1 MEAGDRGARGGRRIS
16 ADRAQLLSVACPS
29 RGAVEGHEREDLRD
43 GWEAADSE
51 PGAYAEPAG
60 LEALLWR
67 PARVPGAAADVL
79 ADAGVSRREIAAAP
93 LDARDWWFRRRLV
106 VAPPGPGEQAVL
118 AFDGLATVSEVYL
131 NGERILSG
139 ESMFARSAVDVTA
152 LLAAENE
159 LAICC
164 RALTPLLALARRP
177 RARWRTRLVA
187 AGGLRFFRTMLLGR
201 APGFAPGPAVVGPW
215 RPVALERR
223 RALALSALRLRPRI
237 EGQDGVLAVAVR
249 MRLLDAPVPER
260 IVVALDG
267 PSGSHSAELSLR
279 AGAHELEAQ
288 GELAVGDVA
297 RWWPHTHGEA
307 NLYDVTLQVQGEEGS
322 LAIDCGRVGFRELG
336 GGEALERDGI
346 QLTING
352 VAVFV
357 RGAVWTPLEAGGG
370 APSRAELR
378 AVLETVR
385 AGGMNMLRIPGTA
398 AYESAAFHDLCDEL
412 GILVWQDFMFAN
424 LDYPESDP
432 EFMAAVASEG
442 RQLLDDV
449 GGRPSLAVLCG
460 SSEVAQQVAML
471 GLDPALADG
480 PLYGELLPS
489 LVREAEVDAIFV
501 PSAPWGGSLPFRPD
515 RGVANYYGVGGY
527 RRALDDVRRSQV
539 RFAAECLAFANV
551 PGEAVLDELA
561 EGSAAR
567 VAVHDPRWKAG
578 VPRDTG
584 VGWDFDDVRD
594 HYLAE
599 LFAVDPSEL
608 RRSDLERYLELSRAL
623 SGEVMSEVFGEWRRE
638 QSGCGGGLVLW
649 LRDLCPGAGW
659 GVLDHR
665 GEPKVAYHHLRR
677 VLAPLAVWSTD
688 EGLRGIAVHVAND
701 GSQPVR
707 ARLRIALY
715 REAEVRV
722 EEVTRELELAPHSG
736 CVHDVEELIGRFVD
750 VSWAYRFGPPAQDV
764 VVCSLERDAHDGV
777 ELLSQCFRLP
787 AGRALQPQSAARLGL
802 QATLSATGDGAAELR
817 IRAKC
822 FVYGVC
828 VHLPGFQA
836 DDDAFS
842 LEPGGE
848 RRIALRALAG
858 AGAGGDGALTAL
870 NLAGRLPIMGTEA

>member
-1 MEAGDRGARGGRRIS
+1 
-16 ADRAQLLSVACPS
+16 VACTS

-51 PGAYAEPAG
+51 PGAYAEPVG
-60 LEALLWR
+60 LDALLWR

-79 ADAGVSRREIAAAP
+79 THAGVPRREIAATP
-93 LDARDWWFRRRLV
+93 LDARDWWFRRRLI
-106 VAPPGPGEQAVL
+106 ADPAGPGEQLVL

-131 NGERILSG
+131 NGERILAG

-177 RARWRTRLVA
+177 RARWRTRLVGE
-187 AGGLRFFRTMLLGR
+187 GGLRFFRTMLLGR

-223 RALALSALRLRPRI
+223 RALELSGLRLRPRV
-237 EGQDGVLAVAVR
+237 EGKDGVLAVTARLR
-249 MRLLDAPVPER
+249 MLDGPVPER
-260 IVVALDG
+260 IVVAIDG
-267 PSGSHSAELSLR
+267 PGGSHAAELALR
-279 AGAHELEAQ
+279 VGADELEAE
-288 GELAVGDVA
+288 GELAVADVA
-297 RWWPHTHGEA
+297 RWWPHTHGDP
-307 NLYDVTLQVQGEEGS
+307 NLYDVTLQVQGEPGS
-322 LAIDCGRVGFRELG
+322 LTIDCGRVGFRELG
-336 GGEALERDGI
+336 GGEALERDGL

-352 VAVFV
+352 AAVFV

-370 APSRAELR
+370 APSRADLR
-378 AVLETVR
+378 ALLETVR

-398 AYESAAFHDLCDEL
+398 AYESVAFHDLCDEL

-432 EFMAAVASEG
+432 AFMVAVASEA

-489 LVREAEVDAIFV
+489 LIREAEVDAVWV

-561 EGSAAR
+561 EGSTAP

-688 EGLRGIAVHVAND
+688 EGLGGIAVHVAND
-701 GSQPVR
+701 GSTPVR
-707 ARLRIALY
+707 ARLRVALY
-715 REAEVRV
+715 RDAEVRV
-722 EEVTRELELAPHSG
+722 EEATRELELAPHSG
-736 CVHDVEELIGRFVD
+736 CVHDVEELIGRFMD
-750 VSWAYRFGPPAQDV
+750 VSWAYRFGPVAADV
-764 VVCSLERDAHDGV
+764 VACSLERDTQDGV

-787 AGRALQPQSAARLGL
+787 AGRALQRESAARLGL
-802 QATLSATGDGAAELR
+802 QATLSATGDGAAELK

-822 FVYGVC
+822 FVYGVG

-842 LEPGGE
+842 IEPGGE

-858 AGAGGDGALTAL
+858 EVGPGDGALTAL
-870 NLAGRLPIMGTEA
+870 NLAGRLPIMRTEAR